1 MIQVP
6 REWAT
11 PVTTGA
17 FFVMAITG
25 LLMFFHLDS
34 GLNKAAHEW
43 LGWLLLAAVAAHGMA
58 NWLSLKRY
66 LVSSRRAQ
74 VILAASV
81 LVLAASFAVP
91 GGAGDA
97 PSPPLLT
104 LQAVSRA
111 PLNTVLPLAGKTLA
125 QARSD
130 LAAAGL
136 TLRDGEQ
143 SLQDLSGGNRG
154 TLGRAVRA
162 LFAPPG

>member
-1 MIQVP
+1 MIP
-6 REWAT
+6 ISRAWAT
-11 PVTTGA
+11 PVTMGA
-17 FFVMAITG
+17 FFVMVVTG
-25 LLMFFHLDS
+25 GLMFFHLDS

-43 LGWLLLAAVAAHGMA
+43 LGWLLVAAVVAHGMA
-58 NWLSLKRY
+58 NWLSLKRH
-66 LVSSRRAQ
+66 LVASRRAQ

-81 LVLAASFAVP
+81 LVLACSFVAL
-91 GGAGDA
+91 GGGEAA
-97 PSPPLLT
+97 PPPLLT
-104 LQAVSRA
+104 LQAVIRA
-111 PLNTVLPLAGKTLA
+111 PLNTVLPLTGKTLA